1 MWILLGFLY
10 RCFNWRSFILIHR
23 NLRRFLWRIIMWLL
37 FILRKSRM
45 FRRSY
50 GQWIQIFH
58 CLRNLYR
65 IILPIYRRRWL
76 SRIMLSFILL
86 KILFHNQF
94 ILRLCWSIYLIIC
107 LERKT
112 RLCCSRC
119 LRLVILYR
127 WNLIQL
133 WNFSWS
139 RSLSRR
145 IYLKLLV
152 NQKLMGCIMGR
163 IRIY

>member
-1 MWILLGFLY
+1 MGEISLKNNYVIALHLTE
-10 RCFNWRSFILIHR
+10 IKDVQEV
-23 NLRRFLWRIIMWLL
+23 LWTMDSNI
-37 FILRKSRM
+37 S
-45 FRRSY
+45 
-50 GQWIQIFH
+50 
-58 CLRNLYR
+58 
-65 IILPIYRRRWL
+65 LPQESVPNHLTHIPPRWL

-133 WNFSWS
+133 WNFS
-139 RSLSRR
+139 
-145 IYLKLLV
+145 
-152 NQKLMGCIMGR
+152 
-163 IRIY
+163 